1 MESSGTPEALPPGR
15 LLENVTRT
23 LRHEVGDLLQ
33 TIYSTVAILQE
44 RLPAAATLER
54 RFLGDL
60 RGRAETCKYELD
72 AVHDLVLPLNLKPGL
87 TDLAELAGGV
97 AATLA
102 ARYPS
107 VQVHRELSG
116 PLPVVADA
124 ARLDQVG
131 RLLLLN
137 ACQAARGHA
146 WVRTG
151 PGRTAGEVEWSVAD
165 DGYGA
170 TPEQLGWLTA
180 PFASTQQALVG
191 LGLALAHRVVELHG
205 GRLEAANRP
214 EGGFRVTLS
223 LPSRLGDQPRGA

>member
-1 MESSGTPEALPPGR
+1 MESSGPPAAPTPGR

-44 RLPAAATLER
+44 RIPADAKLER

-72 AVHDLVLPLNLKPGL
+72 AVHDLVLPITLKPGL

-97 AATLA
+97 VVSLA
-102 ARYPS
+102 GRYPA
-107 VQVHRELSG
+107 VQIHLESSG
-116 PLPVVADA
+116 PVPVVADGQ
-124 ARLDQVG
+124 RLDQAG

-137 ACQAARGHA
+137 ACQAARGHV

-151 PGRTAGEVEWSVAD
+151 PGPSAAEVEWSITD

-170 TPEQLGWLTA
+170 TPEQLGWLAA
-180 PFASTQQALVG
+180 PFATTQQALFG
-191 LGLALAHRVVELHG
+191 LGLALARRVAELHG
-205 GRLEAANRP
+205 GRLAAANRP
-214 EGGFRVTLS
+214 EGGFRVALI
-223 LPSRLGDQPRGA
+223 LPARPHGS